1 MELEGKTAV
10 VTGASSGFGAATVR
24 KLREAGARVVGGAR
38 RVERI
43 DADLALPLDVTDE
56 ESCAAFVTR
65 AATELGGID
74 VLYNNAGLALGRYPF
89 TESNPEDE
97 ATVLHTNVDGAI
109 RITRLALPHVRD
121 GGHILF
127 TGSIAGRQAYENAAV
142 YVAAKFALRGFV
154 YGLREDL
161 LGRPIRIT
169 TVDPGLA
176 QTEFSL
182 VRFKGD
188 EEAAKAPYEGV
199 EPLTADD
206 VAECVLFAITRPLHV
221 NIDEMVIKAL
231 AQSSGGR
238 IVRNAQLMLTILE
251 GSTFCICDDRGDI
264 AAETSGFFAHDTRFL
279 SRLVLRVDGTAPL
292 LLSSG
297 RVEHFQAGFYL
308 RNGTAN
314 GLPRDSISIA
324 RERFVS
330 TGMQERVTLRN
341 ESPERLEI
349 EVALEAE
356 ADFADIISVK
366 LHDFSLGDPELAQP
380 LPPPAPTTYDEGRS
394 QVSIVDPRGDLGT
407 RLVFSKPGRLD
418 GNAMTYSLALDP
430 HESWHLSV
438 DVLPWL
444 ENDLETI
451 EQLDEERET
460 VGDVVAAWTLRVPR
474 VRGGWES
481 LRRAFDRSIA
491 DLAALRMRT
500 GEYRRPLF
508 AAGMP
513 WFMTVFGRD
522 TAITS
527 LQTLLLGP
535 EIAIGAIEALTDLQ
549 AQVED
554 PTIDAEPGKIV
565 HEVREGR
572 CAETWFPRYYGSI
585 DSTPLYLVLLAET
598 WRWTDDAS
606 FAQRMREPALLAL
619 EWIDRYGD
627 RDGDGFVEYSRLVDS
642 GLANQSWKDSGD
654 SQRFQDGTFAE
665 APIAAVEVQG
675 YVYDAKR
682 GLADLAREVW
692 RDKALADRL
701 DREAD
706 ELRTRFDE
714 AFWLDERG
722 GFYALALD
730 GQKRPVDSRSS
741 NMGHLLWSGIVPPE
755 KVGRVVDQLL
765 SEDLWTGWGIRTM
778 ASDAAAFNPIS
789 YHNGTVW
796 PHDTSLAAWGLAR
809 HGYHGRGAAHRASA
823 DRGGSALRLVAA
835 RGLRR
840 VRAHRDAVPDRLS
853 DGRPARRPGRQV
865 RRSCSCGSSS
875 ASSRIASGSGSSR
888 P

>member
-1 MELEGKTAV
+1 
-10 VTGASSGFGAATVR
+10 
-24 KLREAGARVVGGAR
+24 
-38 RVERI
+38 
-43 DADLALPLDVTDE
+43 
-56 ESCAAFVTR
+56 
-65 AATELGGID
+65 
-74 VLYNNAGLALGRYPF
+74 
-89 TESNPEDE
+89 
-97 ATVLHTNVDGAI
+97 
-109 RITRLALPHVRD
+109 
-121 GGHILF
+121 
-127 TGSIAGRQAYENAAV
+127 
-142 YVAAKFALRGFV
+142 
-154 YGLREDL
+154 
-161 LGRPIRIT
+161 
-169 TVDPGLA
+169 
-176 QTEFSL
+176 
-182 VRFKGD
+182 
-188 EEAAKAPYEGV
+188 
-199 EPLTADD
+199 
-206 VAECVLFAITRPLHV
+206 
-221 NIDEMVIKAL
+221 
-231 AQSSGGR
+231 
-238 IVRNAQLMLTILE
+238 MLTILE

-279 SRLVLRVDGTAPL
+279 SRLVLRVGGTTPL

-297 RVEHFQAGFYL
+297 RVEHFQAAFYL

-324 RERFVS
+324 RERFVG
-330 TGMQERVTLRN
+330 TGMQERITLRN
-341 ESPERLEI
+341 ESPERLEV

-380 LPPPAPTTYDEGRS
+380 LPPPAPTTYDEERR

-418 GNAMTYSLALDP
+418 GQRD
-430 HESWHLSV
+430 
-438 DVLPWL
+438 DVLAHARAARAL
-444 ENDLETI
+444 GR
-451 EQLDEERET
+451 QRRRAA
-460 VGDVVAAWTLRVPR
+460 VA
-474 VRGGWES
+474 RGGRSRRSSSSTTSARPSATSSRHGRCASRES
-481 LRRAFDRSIA
+481 AAGGRACVGRSTARSPTWRR
-491 DLAALRMRT
+491 LRMRT

-535 EIAIGAIEALTDLQ
+535 GDRRRRARRAHRAAGAG
-549 AQVED
+549 ED

-627 RDGDGFVEYSRLVDS
+627 RDGDGFVEYSRSVDS

-654 SQRFQDGTFAE
+654 SQRFQDGSFAE

-682 GLADLAREVW
+682 GLAELAREVW
-692 RDKALADRL
+692 RDQALADRL
-701 DREAD
+701 EREAD

-714 AFWLDERG
+714 AFWVDERG

-730 GQKRPVDSRSS
+730 GQKRRVDSRSS

-755 KVGRVVDQLL
+755 KVAQDRRPAALGGALDGLGDPHDGERRGGLQPDQLPQRH
-765 SEDLWTGWGIRTM
+765 G
-778 ASDAAAFNPIS
+778 
-789 YHNGTVW
+789 
-796 PHDTSLAAWGLAR
+796 LAAR
-809 HGYHGRGAAHRASA
+809 HGARRLGARAPRPRRRGAPHRARAHR
-823 DRGGSALRLVAA
+823 GGGALRLVAA
-835 RGLRR
+835 GGLRR
-840 VRAHRDAVPDRLS
+840 LRARRDAVPDRVS
-853 DGRPARRPGRQV
+853 DRGAAAGLGRRHADPPRPRPPRHRARPRAAAARLDGHGRASELARRPADRGRPRV
-865 RRSCSCGSSS
+865 RAHVDGCSR
-875 ASSRIASGSGSSR
+875 AR
-888 P
+888 PCHDCRRR